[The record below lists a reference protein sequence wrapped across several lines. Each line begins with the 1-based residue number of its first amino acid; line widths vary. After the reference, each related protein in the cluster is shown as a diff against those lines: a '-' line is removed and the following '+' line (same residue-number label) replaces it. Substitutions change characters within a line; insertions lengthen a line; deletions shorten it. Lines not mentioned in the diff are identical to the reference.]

1 MTLTLQPQLL
11 GNSPSTHQF
20 SLRSSLPIKQN
31 TVWRIE
37 AGAVRTLTW
46 LEDGTAITTGIWG
59 AGEVIGK
66 PLTTVDPYQIESLT
80 AVEATLLTLEKE
92 QIPGEWILSH
102 LQQAEA
108 LMEIRSYRRVDIML
122 VKLLG
127 WLAKRFGRS
136 VNQGNLIDLRLTHQ
150 DLAELVGTTRVTI
163 TRTLGQ
169 FEQQGL
175 IERLSVHRILLKEDH
190 IWHYE
195 I

>member
-1 MTLTLQPQLL
+1 MALTLPAQVL
-11 GNSPSTHQF
+11 GNSPPSQQF
-20 SLRSSLPIKQN
+20 PLRSSLPVKQN
-31 TVWRIE
+31 AFWRIE

-59 AGEVIGK
+59 PGEVVGK
-66 PLTTVDPYQIESLT
+66 PLTMMDPYQIESLT
-80 AVEATLLTLEKE
+80 AVEASLFLLEHNP
-92 QIPGEWILSH
+92 IPNEWILNH
-102 LQQAEA
+102 LQQAEE
-108 LMEIRSYRRVDIML
+108 LMVIRSYRRVDMML

-136 VNQGNLIDLRLTHQ
+136 VSKGNLIDLRLTHQ

-175 IERLSVHRILLKEDH
+175 IERLSVHRILLKEDNV
-190 IWHYE
+190 WHYE